1 VRHACFGFEA
11 TDLLRL
17 AGLIGFA
24 LVLWRVAV
32 HRMEKRL
39 ID

>member
-1 VRHACFGFEA
+1 LSSSS
-11 TDLLRL
+11 DLLRFTGLL
-17 AGLIGFA
+17 AFA

-32 HRMEKRL
+32 HRLELRL

>member
-1 VRHACFGFEA
+1 VRHAAFGFEA
-11 TDLLRL
+11 TDLIRVVALL
-17 AGLIGFA
+17 AFA

-32 HRMEKRL
+32 HKMEKRL